1 MGVHDYVL
9 SNQSG
14 SSFRSDLNNALFAI
28 ATLNSVSDPD
38 GPATTYP
45 FQYFVDLTV
54 SPPLLRQR
62 NLGND
67 AWIVIAEIG
76 GQTLATDG
84 TAAKPGLS
92 FAADTD
98 TGIKRNADDEI
109 GIVTAGAEAI
119 TIKSDGDVGIN
130 TTNPA
135 EKFHVAGGSA
145 RFEQTDS
152 NFTSAS
158 AIKIYKGTDLIGAIG
173 NHEGA
178 LRINGGGAGD
188 TLKLQTAADDRI
200 IVTNSRVTVYPS
212 LGLNEASPIT
222 TLHMKTAETMSTSSG
237 NTPGIFVRN
246 TGGSQ
251 GNGNYGAGICFSK
264 IDSGRAGGCISS
276 IQTDSD
282 QDRMGLSF
290 FTHPSNTSSNTVVEK
305 FRIRHDGDLFGTDT
319 GISTLSDQRLK
330 ENVAA
335 FTYSLDNFKL
345 LQPKVFDWKNPE
357 AHSEVSQQRGF
368 VAQELETADSY
379 WVDEYSVNSDHV
391 DAQYLD
397 EDRIAKTSKLGSTDA
412 MYVSVIQQLLAKVEA
427 LETKVAALE
436 AAN

>member
-1 MGVHDYVL
+1 MATHDYVL
-9 SNQSG
+9 ENNSG
-14 SSFRSDLNNALFAI
+14 SSFRSDLNEALQAI
-28 ATLNSVSDPD
+28 VSQNSSAAAPGTTFSYQYWIDTSVT
-38 GPATTYP
+38 PA
-45 FQYFVDLTV
+45 
-54 SPPLLRQR
+54 LLKQR
-62 NLGND
+62 NAAND
-67 AWIVIAEIG
+67 AWITLAEIG
-76 GQTLATDG
+76 GQTLAADG
-84 TAAKPGLS
+84 TATKPGLS
-92 FAADTD
+92 FAADTN

-109 GIVTAGAEAI
+109 GIVTGGAEAI

-130 TTNPA
+130 KTNPDD
-135 EKFHVAGGSA
+135 KFHVVGRSI
-145 RFEQTDS
+145 FE
-152 NFTSAS
+152 FEGAS
-158 AIKIYKGTDLIGAIG
+158 LNDAIRIFNGADLVGHIGVDE
-173 NHEGA
+173 NNA
-178 LRINGGGAGD
+178 LRINGGGDADQINLQTDAGD
-188 TLKLQTAADDRI
+188 RIVVTDTRITLKENVGFGDED
-200 IVTNSRVTVYPS
+200 
-212 LGLNEASPIT
+212 SPIT
-222 TLHMKTAETMSTSSG
+222 ALHARTTDTMSLSSG

-246 TGGSQ
+246 IGGTQ
-251 GNGNYGAGICFSK
+251 GSGNYGAGICFSK
-264 IDSGRAGGCISS
+264 IDSGRPGGCISS
-276 IQTDSD
+276 VQTDSD

-290 FTHPSNTSSNTVVEK
+290 FTHPSNSSSNTVVEQ

-330 ENVAA
+330 QNVTA

-368 VAQELETADSY
+368 IAQELETADSY
-379 WVDEYSVNSDHV
+379 WVDEYSVTSDHV